1 LDSLV
6 STLASS
12 APTVTTEMINVC
24 EKIAYTWPPAS
35 RFPGIDL
42 LRVCAL
48 YTPLVH
54 SGHEGF
60 LSLISE
66 KSGFPA
72 EIREVWTKPQETN
85 AMLGLRLLCNVL
97 AKQKVSGEEVIKRVQ
112 YTWQNV
118 TSAGARSAFVS
129 VLYNVTC
136 AGIEDDVAVEI
147 VSAVLEMIKNED
159 DVETLFRALVV
170 LGKVVAGNAL
180 GREAAVLMNAEKIV
194 SGVIGGGEERVRG
207 VGAEVVSALKG

>member
-1 LDSLV
+1 
-6 STLASS
+6 
-12 APTVTTEMINVC
+12 MIHVC

-48 YTPLVH
+48 YSPLVYT
-54 SGHEGF
+54 GHEGF
-60 LSLISE
+60 LALVSE

-72 EIREVWTKPQETN
+72 KVRGAWTKTQETN

-97 AKQKVSGEEVIKRVQ
+97 VKEKISGEGVMKRIQ

-118 TSAGARSAFVS
+118 ASSGARCAFVS

-147 VSAVLEMIKNED
+147 VSSVMEMIKVEGD
-159 DVETLFRALVV
+159 AETLFRGLVV
-170 LGKVVAGNAL
+170 LGKVVSGNAL
-180 GREAAVLMNAEKIV
+180 GREAAVLMNAERVV
-194 SGVIGGGEERVRG
+194 SGVIGGGDERVRE
-207 VGAEVVSALKG
+207 VGAEVVCALKG